1 MRKSRFTE
9 APGFPL
15 NAQPFSATQD
25 CFSAEFNKSNARYVF
40 VNETLRI
47 CYEHSLTFCE
57 AILTIQ
63 LACHWISRFAYAS
76 EPNP

>member
-15 NAQPFSATQD
+15 NAQPFFRNPRL
-25 CFSAEFNKSNARYVF
+25 FSAEFNISNARYVF
-40 VNETLRI
+40 VNGTLRI